1 MKFSLTVDS
10 LREAGYATSMF
21 QALQAAMTA
30 DPPPVAQ
37 FSQTRF
43 GDVSHTVLTGGN
55 FPSEVGISLSDLATK
70 SGVEESTLLERL
82 AEILGKRET
91 TAAHTAEARDQEDD
105 TSTDAAGTGAGTAR
119 TTERKKRGPKSAA
132 EKAAIAAAKAA
143 AEENAL
149 KPGAA
154 LQGVSAQSLA
164 QALQAMPLVYEG
176 DGMQVRTAPDTP
188 AEDVTA
194 MRERL
199 QAQEAKIK
207 AEEEAAAAAHVAK
220 DAAAAAKAAAQAAK
234 DAKDAKAATTV
245 SPLLALVDTPA
256 AATPPVTA
264 KPAVDDDDILASLL
278 RMKQP
283 PVQQQVEPA
292 GSRFAALSGQD
303 LRKAFVEYIN
313 GEGGLLWARNVMEH
327 YRLVAMEDLTD
338 AQTREALKQPERF
351 RSAA

>member
-10 LREAGYATSMF
+10 PREAGYATSMF

-30 DPPPVAQ
+30 DPPPVVQ

-43 GDVSHTVLTGGN
+43 GDVSHTVLTGGE
-55 FPSEVGISLSDLATK
+55 FPSTGIASS
-70 SGVEESTLLERL
+70 SPFQVNVP
-82 AEILGKRET
+82 T
-91 TAAHTAEARDQEDD
+91 TATDTAEARDQEDD
-105 TSTDAAGTGAGTAR
+105 TSTDAAGTGAGTAP

-188 AEDVTA
+188 AEDVAA

-220 DAAAAAKAAAQAAK
+220 DAAAAAKAAAQA
-234 DAKDAKAATTV
+234 AKDAKAATTV

-313 GEGGLLWARNVMEH
+313 GEVGLLWARNVMEH

-338 AQTREALKQPERF
+338 AQTREALEQPERF